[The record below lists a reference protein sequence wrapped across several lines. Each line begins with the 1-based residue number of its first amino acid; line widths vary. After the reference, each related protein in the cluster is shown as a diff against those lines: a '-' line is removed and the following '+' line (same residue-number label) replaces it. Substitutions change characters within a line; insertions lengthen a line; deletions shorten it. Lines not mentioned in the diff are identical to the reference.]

1 MPKRSE
7 FVDFLLE
14 QLSGLGDVS
23 ARRMFSGLGFYL
35 DGRIFA
41 LMFEDTIYFKT
52 DDVSRPEFEAAGL
65 QPFTY
70 DRADRT
76 VTVTSYYEPPAGAI
90 DDRELLCAWARKGIE
105 ASARVAAK
113 KKPRKK

>member
-7 FVDFLLE
+7 FVEFLLE
-14 QLSGLGDVS
+14 QLSPLGDVS
-23 ARRMFSGLGFYL
+23 ARRMFSGLGLYL
-35 DGRIFA
+35 NGRIFA
-41 LMFEDTIYFKT
+41 LMFEDAIYFKT
-52 DDVSRPEFEAAGL
+52 DDTSRPEFEAAGL
-65 QPFTY
+65 RPFSY

-90 DDRELLCAWARKGIE
+90 DNPELLCGWARQAIE
-105 ASARVAAK
+105 AASRGAGK